1 MRIALGVEYDG
12 SRFFG
17 WQYQPHA
24 RSVQEDLEAA
34 LSKVANHPVRVVCA
48 GRTDSG
54 VHATGQV
61 IHFDSDSD
69 RTERSWL
76 LGCSVNLPD
85 DISLSWAKPMA
96 GDFHA
101 RFKAESRQYRYVIFN
116 RDTRFSL
123 LNRKVTW
130 VRQSLHVEKMQAAA
144 QDLIGQHDFSSFRA
158 IACQAKHPVRTIH
171 SINLH
176 RYAEFIYLDIVANA
190 FLHHMVRNIAG
201 VLISIGKEDKPVSW
215 VSDLLEA
222 RDRRVGGVT
231 APADGL
237 YLVAVNYPQRY
248 AVPDQVVSFTQRN
261 IV

>member
-17 WQYQPHA
+17 WQIQPHA

-48 GRTDSG
+48 GRTDTG
-54 VHATGQV
+54 VHAMGQV
-61 IHFDSDSD
+61 VHFDTDAD

-85 DISLSWAKPMA
+85 DLSVVWAKQMSD
-96 GDFHA
+96 DFHA
-101 RFKAESRQYRYVIFN
+101 RFKAVSRCYRYIILN
-116 RDTRFSL
+116 RATRLSL
-123 LNRKVTW
+123 LHRKVTW
-130 VRQSLHVEKMQAAA
+130 VRQPLDLMKMQVAA
-144 QDLIGQHDFSSFRA
+144 QDLLGEHDFSSFRA
-158 IACQAKHPVRTIH
+158 VRCQANHPVRVIH
-171 SINLH
+171 SIHLTSS
-176 RYAEFIYLDIVANA
+176 AEYIYFDIVANA

-201 VLISIGKEDKPVSW
+201 VLMSIGHGDKPVTW
-215 VSDLLEA
+215 VRDLLQL

-237 YLVAVNYPQRY
+237 YLVAVGYPDEF
-248 AVPDQVVSFTQRN
+248 AVPKPCN
-261 IV
+261 AIVFS